1 MEQAFARESRPLR
14 KIKFGKHI
22 TLKIKRIISINYLL
36 KWKESS
42 RSKLEARVGLKPR
55 W

>member
-36 KWKESS
+36 K
-42 RSKLEARVGLKPR
+42 
-55 W
+55 

>member
-14 KIKFGKHI
+14 KIKFGKHL
-22 TLKIKRIISINYLL
+22 TLKIKRTISINYLL